1 MSQRWFKGNLH
12 THSTNSDGDTDP
24 PHVASWYGAHGYDFL
39 VLSDHNHLTVLEDA
53 DDHPGDWPLLLP
65 GEEVTLEVSGAPVHI
80 NGIGIRERIEPVLK
94 ESVVD
99 TLQAN
104 VDAIGAA
111 GGLASVNHP
120 NFKWAFDDR
129 QLGKIRGAWA
139 FEVFNG
145 HPHTNNLRAGGRPG
159 TEDIWDRLLSKG
171 MRIFGVA
178 TDDAHFFRGEFA
190 NDRSNPGRGW
200 IMVEADSCA
209 NGPLLAAMAAGRF
222 YSSTGVVIGEL
233 RNTIEEIAI
242 EIDPRN
248 DEKYSVTFV
257 GASARELWRSEGAS
271 ARYRPSRL
279 DEYVRAVVRS
289 SRGAA
294 AWTQP
299 VFVDGRSPA

>member
-1 MSQRWFKGNLH
+1 MPQRWFKGNLH

-24 PHVASWYGAHGYDFL
+24 PHVASWYGSHGYDFL

-53 DDHPGDWPLLLP
+53 ADHPGEWPLLLP
-65 GEEVTLEVSGAPVHI
+65 GEEVTLEVLGTPVHI
-80 NGIGIRERIEPVLK
+80 NGIGIRQRVEPVRK
-94 ESVVD
+94 ASVVD

-104 VDAIGAA
+104 VDAIVAA

-129 QLGKIRGAWA
+129 HLSQVRGAWA

-159 TEDIWDRLLSKG
+159 TEDIWDRLLSRG

-178 TDDAHFFRGEFA
+178 TDDAHFFRGEFG
-190 NDRSNPGRGW
+190 NDRANPGRGW
-200 IMVEADSCA
+200 IMVDAGACEA
-209 NGPLLAAMAAGRF
+209 GPLLAAMAAGRF

-233 RNTIEEIAI
+233 RNDSQEIVI
-242 EIDPRN
+242 EIDRRD
-248 DEKYSVTFV
+248 DEQYSVTFV
-257 GASARELWRSEGAS
+257 GAHARELWRSEGAS

-289 SRGAA
+289 SRGAS

-299 VFVDGRSPA
+299 VFVDGKVA